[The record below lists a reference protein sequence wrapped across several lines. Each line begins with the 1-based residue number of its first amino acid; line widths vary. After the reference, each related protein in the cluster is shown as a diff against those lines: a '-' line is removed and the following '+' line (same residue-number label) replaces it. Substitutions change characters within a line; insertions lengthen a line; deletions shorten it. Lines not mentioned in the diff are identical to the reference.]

1 MLIRSIDASCPGLQ
15 GDPTRVTIGGQS
27 SGSSAVCTLAVS
39 APAAGLFNRL
49 VSESGPCIG
58 PWQPLPTDYG
68 RSITHFIRSPHSRS
82 HCSHSLTHSTHPLTP
97 LTRGRCPPTTA
108 GRSPTPFAHRTHA
121 LTAVTHSL
129 TPLTPLTH
137 SLHSLPPT
145 TAGRSPTSF
154 AHRTH
159 ALNNSPTHQLP
170 ALTRGRGPPT
180 TAGRSPAQSSS
191 CTTPP
196 RSTVRQ
202 HLETSTSFLVHF
214 SHISHLCTTPLAPC
228 YNSTQ

>member
-1 MLIRSIDASCPGLQ
+1 MLNRCVVPDARLQ

-159 ALNNSPTHQLP
+159 ALTALTNSPTPCTHSWP
-170 ALTRGRGPPT
+170 RPT
-180 TAGRSPAQSSS
+180 DDGRSITSAILKLHN
-191 CTTPP
+191 TT
-196 RSTVRQ
+196 TVDGAA
-202 HLETSTSFLVHF
+202 TFGNFDIIFGPFLTYF
-214 SHISHLCTTPLAPC
+214 SPLHHPTCAVL
-228 YNSTQ
+228 